1 MWTCPKGWTEGADR
15 HRDACPR
22 SLTRLNIRKYLA
34 KAVSVLLYLGPVL
47 AGWAAAPVAAWPV
60 FLGIFLVWS
69 LLMRP
74 GEWPRD
80 RARWVETGV
89 IARALASVVVLAGY
103 CFACLALGWV
113 LSSVRPLPEVGPWP
127 GVLLSLM
134 GVGLARMIWNPEAA
148 VTPEARTEA
157 ALRQAEATAS
167 EAGLAERR
175 RRGEEAE
182 VDSVI
187 AFASDTP
194 QERIAE
200 VMADL
205 SMRFAP
211 GRLIEGFQRLWRGG
225 RMNGAQKRA
234 LILLATDPD
243 QARRISGHEAGVLA
257 LQVCAGEVGLAEQF
271 LRRYS
276 ALLDVVP
283 DVMADGPSNALLRR
297 VEKGFDGQPVAQ
309 MVRAV
314 REKQVRMAQGG
325 DGTLA
330 AGDERP

>member
-1 MWTCPKGWTEGADR
+1 M
-15 HRDACPR
+15 
-22 SLTRLNIRKYLA
+22 IRMTLA
-34 KAVSVLLYLGPVL
+34 KAVSVLIYLGPVL

-69 LLMRP
+69 VLMRP

-80 RARWVETGV
+80 GARWVERGV
-89 IARALASVVVLAGY
+89 IARALASVAVQAGI
-103 CFACLALGWV
+103 CFACLTLGW
-113 LSSVRPLPEVGPWP
+113 LMSSVRPLPEVGPWP
-127 GVLLSLM
+127 GVLLSLL
-134 GVGLARMIWNPEAA
+134 GVGFARMIWNPEAA
-148 VTPEARTEA
+148 AKRDAQREA
-157 ALRQAEATAS
+157 ALRRAEAAAS
-167 EAGLAERR
+167 EAGRAERR

-182 VDSVI
+182 VDSVV
-187 AFASDTP
+187 AFADDTP

-211 GRLIEGFQRLWRGG
+211 GRLIEGFQRLWSGG
-225 RMNGAQKRA
+225 RMNAAQKRA
-234 LILLATDPD
+234 LIQLATDPD
-243 QARRISGHEAGVLA
+243 QARRIAGHEAGVLA
-257 LQVCAGEVGLAEQF
+257 LQVCAGEAGLTEQF

-276 ALLDVVP
+276 ALLDAVP
-283 DVMADGPSNALLRR
+283 DAMADGPSNALLRQ
-297 VEKGFDGQPVAQ
+297 VEKGLEGQPVAQ

-325 DGTLA
+325 DGALA